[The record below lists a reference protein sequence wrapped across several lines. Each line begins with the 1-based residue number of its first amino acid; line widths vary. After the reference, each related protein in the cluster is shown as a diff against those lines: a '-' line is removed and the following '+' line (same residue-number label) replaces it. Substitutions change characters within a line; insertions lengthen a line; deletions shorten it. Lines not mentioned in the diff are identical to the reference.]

1 MSASPAVGRAARRM
15 IKSSP
20 IRIAR
25 DYNRTHVLPVRVLHV
40 VRAAVWPPLSEL
52 WAWMG
57 AGGRGAWLRPLAVG
71 AALTMLVLPFD
82 RELSLWLRGLNLR
95 GDLRRMLEAWQQYG
109 DFFSVCFAALV
120 VLLLD
125 PARARRVADL
135 AAAAAGSSLACLAIK
150 MFVGRPRPKFDDP
163 AYFLG
168 PWGVYPIDVTVDGK
182 PLVRLAHAWD
192 LGAGVKAQLWSMP
205 SSHTAAAAALSV
217 FLTALYPRFRWLG
230 LAMIGVVALGRTA
243 LGTQPAHWPSDV
255 VAGAAVGLAV
265 SNVLVGGMWGSR
277 LLERFVPRR
286 PRAGGQGA

>member
-1 MSASPAVGRAARRM
+1 M

-40 VRAAVWPPLSEL
+40 GAAALLTPLREL
-52 WAWMG
+52 WAWLG
-57 AGGRGAWLRPLAVG
+57 AAGRGAWLRPLAVG

-82 RELSLWLRGLNLR
+82 RELSVWLRSLNLR

-120 VLLLD
+120 VVLLD
-125 PARARRVADL
+125 PARVRRVADL
-135 AAAAAGSSLACLAIK
+135 AVAAAGSSLACLAIK

-163 AYFLG
+163 SYFLG

-182 PLVRLAHAWD
+182 PAVRLVHAWD
-192 LGAGVKAQLWSMP
+192 LTAGVKAQLWSMP

-217 FLTALYPRFRWLG
+217 FLTALYPRFKWLG
-230 LAMIGVVALGRTA
+230 LAMIGVVGLGRTA
-243 LGTQPAHWPSDV
+243 LGAPPAHWPSDV
-255 VAGAAVGLAV
+255 IAGAAVGLAFSQVAV
-265 SNVLVGGMWGSR
+265 SGLWGSR
-277 LLERFVPRR
+277 VLERLLPRR
-286 PRAGGQGA
+286 ASAGDERA